1 VALVA
6 DYVLLAV
13 EPFALAADVATL
25 KEIPVELPPGFHG
38 GSRAILSYVIDTAGS
53 RIDLAVE
60 VEVNNE
66 FVHTIHFSQ
75 DGAHSMHVVLPERAF
90 RTQGPHELRFRL
102 KDNSLGEARISQVV
116 LVCRVSA

>member
-6 DYVLLAV
+6 DYGLLAV
-13 EPFALAADVATL
+13 EPFVLATDGDTV
-25 KEIPVELPPGFHG
+25 KEIPIELPPGFHG
-38 GSRAILSYVIDTAGS
+38 GSRAILFYVIDIAGS
-53 RIDLAVE
+53 PIDLAVE

-66 FVHTIHFSQ
+66 FVHTVSFSQ
-75 DGAHSMHVVLPERAF
+75 DGAHSMHVALPERAF

-102 KDNSLGEARISQVV
+102 KDNSLGEVRISQVA